1 MSHPSIGPG
10 VEQADLSAIS
20 PRQGPSAPPSVLAS
34 SRAVCMFV
42 CVCGGVACAYACCV
56 SSYYINPSSTAWQ
69 LCYDAVDIRCDLMRS
84 SCVYGVSV
92 QSDDTARAR
101 GGASDPTRHDG
112 DPKRHARKHA
122 APTPHSTS
130 RMTAR
135 HPLRETHHPPG
146 VSGHVRNRKIL
157 IQKALPK
164 TRARAPTYQ
173 MGHHKLYHVPPSSG
187 FTGGL
192 GVPPSAP
199 RLARSQKPG
208 RNREPCCRRLPGR
221 PPGARPSRPEAP
233 SRRGDEVLAGC
244 RPQLAHGPGPAQ
256 ADV

>member
-1 MSHPSIGPG
+1 MLRSGTNQPLFRSPPTRHRTPMSHPSIGPG

-130 RMTAR
+130 PHRR
-135 HPLRETHHPPG
+135 FFSP
-146 VSGHVRNRKIL
+146 
-157 IQKALPK
+157 
-164 TRARAPTYQ
+164 
-173 MGHHKLYHVPPSSG
+173 
-187 FTGGL
+187 
-192 GVPPSAP
+192 
-199 RLARSQKPG
+199 ARSGRDFLAKPH
-208 RNREPCCRRLPGR
+208 
-221 PPGARPSRPEAP
+221 SRTV
-233 SRRGDEVLAGC
+233 DT
-244 RPQLAHGPGPAQ
+244 
-256 ADV
+256 